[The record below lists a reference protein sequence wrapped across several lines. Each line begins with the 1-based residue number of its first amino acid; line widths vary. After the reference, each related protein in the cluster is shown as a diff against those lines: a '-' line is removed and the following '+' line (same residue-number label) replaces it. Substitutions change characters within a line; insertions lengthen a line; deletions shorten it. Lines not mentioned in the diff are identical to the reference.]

1 MTSALDM
8 SLDDMIK
15 TNKQVG
21 RRGGGGGGRGGGRR
35 APGSRGSFNTTTA
48 TTGGY
53 GSGPKAATGPV
64 RRQMKRTLHSG
75 HNPYSTAAKAS
86 KQASPFQHN
95 MYEDMVPNNM
105 LKPLS
110 LETGSKLY
118 ISNLDYGV
126 SNEDLK
132 ELFAEVGEL
141 KRCSIHYDR
150 SGRSKGTAEVVFA
163 RKTEAV
169 AAMKRYNTV
178 QLDGKPMQIEL
189 IGTIPSNI
197 PGRDLAV
204 AGGAGL
210 VVQAANGA
218 RPNSNARR
226 VVLVGGGTQGRGSG
240 GRRGSS
246 RNFRGRG
253 RGRGAGR
260 SQGRVQAEEK
270 SAEDLD
276 AELETYHAEAM
287 QM

>member
-1 MTSALDM
+1 MSSVLDM

-15 TNKQVG
+15 TNKQGG
-21 RRGGGGGGRGGGRR
+21 RRGGRGGRR
-35 APGSRGSFNTTTA
+35 GRRGGFRNNN

-53 GSGPKAATGPV
+53 AGGPKATGPV
-64 RRQMKRTLHSG
+64 RRQMKRAPHD
-75 HNPYSTAAKAS
+75 
-86 KQASPFQHN
+86 
-95 MYEDMVPNNM
+95 MYENMVPATVIRP
-105 LKPLS
+105 PLGF
-110 LETGSKLY
+110 ETGTKLY

-126 SNEDLK
+126 SNDDLK

-163 RKTEAV
+163 RKAEAV

-178 QLDGKPMQIEL
+178 QLDGKPMQIEV
-189 IGTIPSNI
+189 IGTIPSTLS
-197 PGRDLAV
+197 GRAPAA
-204 AGGAGL
+204 AGGAG
-210 VVQAANGA
+210 VMVQAANGA
-218 RPNSNARR
+218 RPNPTAQRI
-226 VVLVGGGTQGRGSG
+226 VVMGGGTRGHGFG
-240 GRRGSS
+240 GRRGGG
-246 RNFRGRG
+246 NTFRGRG

-260 SQGRVQAEEK
+260 GRGRVPVEEK

>member
-1 MTSALDM
+1 MSSVLDM

-15 TNKQVG
+15 TNKQGG
-21 RRGGGGGGRGGGRR
+21 RRGGRGGRR
-35 APGSRGSFNTTTA
+35 GRRGGFRNNN

-53 GSGPKAATGPV
+53 AGGPKP
-64 RRQMKRTLHSG
+64 
-75 HNPYSTAAKAS
+75 ND
-86 KQASPFQHN
+86 
-95 MYEDMVPNNM
+95 MYENMVPATVIRP
-105 LKPLS
+105 PLGF
-110 LETGSKLY
+110 ETGTKLY

-126 SNEDLK
+126 SNDDLK

-163 RKTEAV
+163 RKAEAV

-178 QLDGKPMQIEL
+178 QLDGKPMQIEV
-189 IGTIPSNI
+189 IGTIPSTLS
-197 PGRDLAV
+197 GRAPAA
-204 AGGAGL
+204 AGGAG
-210 VVQAANGA
+210 VMVQAANGA
-218 RPNSNARR
+218 RPNPTAQRI
-226 VVLVGGGTQGRGSG
+226 VVMGGGTRGRGFG
-240 GRRGSS
+240 GRRGGG
-246 RNFRGRG
+246 NTFRGRG

-260 SQGRVQAEEK
+260 GRGRVPVEEK

>member
-1 MTSALDM
+1 MILLLTVAWCCP
-8 SLDDMIK
+8 SLYPCGFFCQYLQQFLQQPIIG
-15 TNKQVG
+15 QW
-21 RRGGGGGGRGGGRR
+21 
-35 APGSRGSFNTTTA
+35 
-48 TTGGY
+48 
-53 GSGPKAATGPV
+53 
-64 RRQMKRTLHSG
+64 Q
-75 HNPYSTAAKAS
+75 
-86 KQASPFQHN
+86 QHN

-110 LETGSKLY
+110 FETGSKLY

-189 IGTIPSNI
+189 IGTIPNNV

-226 VVLVGGGTQGRGSG
+226 VVLMGGGIQGRGLG
-240 GRRGSS
+240 GRRGGS